1 MRIKK
6 YIKNIANILKEWKI
20 SVDTLEEK
28 YLREKNDLEKY
39 CDEKRGQWTEAYI
52 EQYKIENS
60 PTEKYRMAYTAA
72 KEPVQKAIERNL
84 SLILNGLDSFFG
96 APVSQEFANT
106 IMATKLAD
114 LQLSNLEFELLK
126 KSVSTYAEARLLNQL
141 ALSRTKQTD
150 VVQLKENGE
159 PERVSKETIDPYLH
173 LEIPD
178 MKDTYSKY
186 EKFKDSALRM
196 ANSYV
201 GKTGALNFALE
212 HSLPA
217 YICVAMDSFVRNNED
232 EKFLEI
238 IEKTSSALTYGK
250 GRKVYT
256 ENDKKLIDALID
268 PRYAPSKEKVLSVA
282 AIHEDIEELLRL
294 DPRYAKF
301 FDDEE

>member
-39 CDEKRGQWTEAYI
+39 CDEKRGQWTEGYI

-126 KSVSTYAEARLLNQL
+126 KSVSSYAEARLLNQL
-141 ALSRTKQTD
+141 ALSRTKKAD
-150 VVQLKENGE
+150 VVQMKENGE
-159 PERVSKETIDPYLH
+159 PERVSKEMIDPYLR
-173 LEIPD
+173 LDIPD
-178 MKDTYSKY
+178 MKDTYDRY
-186 EKFKDSALRM
+186 ERFRDSALRM
-196 ANSYV
+196 AKNYV
-201 GKTGALNFALE
+201 GKLGTLNFALE
-212 HSLPA
+212 QNTPA
-217 YICVAMDSFVRNNED
+217 YICVAMESFVRN
-232 EKFLEI
+232 
-238 IEKTSSALTYGK
+238 
-250 GRKVYT
+250 
-256 ENDKKLIDALID
+256 
-268 PRYAPSKEKVLSVA
+268 
-282 AIHEDIEELLRL
+282 HED
-294 DPRYAKF
+294 
-301 FDDEE
+301 

>member
-1 MRIKK
+1 
-6 YIKNIANILKEWKI
+6 
-20 SVDTLEEK
+20 
-28 YLREKNDLEKY
+28 
-39 CDEKRGQWTEAYI
+39 
-52 EQYKIENS
+52 
-60 PTEKYRMAYTAA
+60 
-72 KEPVQKAIERNL
+72 
-84 SLILNGLDSFFG
+84 
-96 APVSQEFANT
+96 
-106 IMATKLAD
+106 
-114 LQLSNLEFELLK
+114 
-126 KSVSTYAEARLLNQL
+126 
-141 ALSRTKQTD
+141 
-150 VVQLKENGE
+150 
-159 PERVSKETIDPYLH
+159 
-173 LEIPD
+173 
-178 MKDTYSKY
+178 
-186 EKFKDSALRM
+186 M

-294 DPRYAKF
+294 DPRYTKF